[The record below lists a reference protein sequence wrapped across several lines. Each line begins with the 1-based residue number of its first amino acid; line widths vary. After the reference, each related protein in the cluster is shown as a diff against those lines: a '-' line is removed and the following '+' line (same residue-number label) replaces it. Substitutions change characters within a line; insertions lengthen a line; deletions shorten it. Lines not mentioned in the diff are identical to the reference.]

1 MPPQYKFVELSPVTD
16 ETIEDCVNEWVQ
28 QGWHLEGIR
37 FVTTE
42 HSKRP
47 SMAFVSFTREAQ
59 QAVADSEAPR
69 KPRPL
74 VRDAGLGGEPD
85 NGEPAVITAPHGTD
99 VD

>member
-16 ETIEDCVNEWVQ
+16 QTIEDCVNEWVRH
-28 QGWHLEGIR
+28 GWHLEGIR
-37 FVTTE
+37 FVISE

-47 SMAFVSFTREAQ
+47 SMAFVSFTREASQ
-59 QAVADSEAPR
+59 VVADGEAPR

-74 VRDAGLGGEPD
+74 VKDDEAE
-85 NGEPAVITAPHGTD
+85 GEPAVITATHGTD